1 VELIL
6 KCLGGEAPRPY
17 SLAPVAVG
25 EAHVP
30 FTGRTLELQRLDV
43 AFERARAGALRTVHV
58 SGTSGIGKTRLV
70 REFLAKVRASGE
82 ALVFTSRCHPHET
95 VAFNAIDGLVDEVSA
110 LLERSTSVRPTLSP
124 ARANALSCLFPGLE
138 RALGVS
144 ANDASELFADE
155 VDVRLRAFMAFRELI
170 EGLAGDRP
178 VVLWIDDVQWGDE
191 DSGMLLRELRRASA
205 CPLLIILS
213 YRAEDRSASA
223 CLRVLERSPR
233 DLG

>member
-155 VDVRLRAFMAFRELI
+155 VDVRLRAFR
-170 EGLAGDRP
+170 
-178 VVLWIDDVQWGDE
+178 
-191 DSGMLLRELRRASA
+191 
-205 CPLLIILS
+205 
-213 YRAEDRSASA
+213 RSASSSKGSPAIGPSCSGSTTCSGATRTAA
-223 CLRVLERSPR
+223 CSCASCAAPPR
-233 DLG
+233 ARCSSSFRTAPRIGARAR